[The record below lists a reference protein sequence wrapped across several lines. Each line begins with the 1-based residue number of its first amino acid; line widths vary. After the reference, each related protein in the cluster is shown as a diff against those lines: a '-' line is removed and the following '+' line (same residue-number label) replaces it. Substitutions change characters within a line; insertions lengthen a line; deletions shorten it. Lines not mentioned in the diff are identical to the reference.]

1 MSINIIEKL
10 TKELSLRKPQGLSL
24 VKLDALLS
32 GVKLGKDKLEDIEAR
47 LVGNVKFDT
56 EFPSFTFALATGV
69 GKTRLMAAMIA
80 YLYNTKGLKDFFILT
95 PGETIYTKT
104 IDNFT
109 QSSKKYVL
117 DGLTDFPMF
126 NLITGEN
133 YTYANFGNQL
143 FDAVNIYVFN
153 IQKIFNERTDVEF
166 KFHRYQE
173 TLGSSFAELLQQKD
187 LVILMDES
195 HRYRGVKSIR
205 AINHLKPELGLE
217 FTATPISDNVVY
229 SYTLGDAIN
238 DSKKALESRH
248 NGNGAKGGYIK
259 IPYVIAR
266 SDDYTYKGDL
276 ELVKLEDGIR
286 RHREK
291 KALIEE
297 YCKNNK
303 LPFVLPITLLTT
315 KNIQHAKDV
324 KALIESDSFFDGY
337 YKDKT
342 LLVTSESEVDSIH
355 QLLRLEEPYPVNKNE
370 IVIHVDKL
378 KEGWDVKN
386 VYTIIPFR
394 ASISK
399 TLIEQTIGRGLRLPF
414 GELTGVE
421 ELDSLDIIS
430 HDNFARVVAVAH
442 EVAEG
447 LGVKKA
453 EKKEELKTVE
463 IKPTKD
469 KKLWVKVPLV
479 EAKVYSSNNLE
490 FFPIKLRLE
499 ELKKIKPRLIKAD
512 IVSRQTED
520 AGEVEVKEEIDPINR
535 IVRLIILEMSEFD
548 VSFKAVLQKIVKH
561 YLDQLQVTGKELS
574 KLVKL
579 HEQTILNDILPQLQE
594 KLQEQTKIKFGVLN
608 EELPFEPYLKVVK
621 ASAVPL
627 DKNEVSEAESR
638 GNIIDGYDKS
648 VYPAYVFDSTQEK
661 LLADSLDKD
670 KTVTSWVRL
679 RTGQLPIRYIYGN
692 YNPDFIVER
701 KDANYLV
708 EVKDKSKLD
717 KKDPEVI
724 EKAKQAEEWC
734 KIASGATKKKW
745 IYKLLPHTAVSRINS
760 FDAIMSSAYKIET

>member
-1 MSINIIEKL
+1 MKITEKI
-10 TKELSLRKPQGLSL
+10 TKELSLRKPQELSL
-24 VKLDALLS
+24 VKLDSILS
-32 GVKLGKDKLEDIEAR
+32 GIKLGKDSLEDIEAR
-47 LVGNVKFDT
+47 MVGNIKFDT

-80 YLYNTKGLKDFFILT
+80 YLYYTKGLKDFFILT

-117 DGLTDFPMF
+117 EGLTDFPMF

-166 KFHRYQE
+166 RFHRYQE

-195 HRYRGVKSIR
+195 HRYRGVKSIK

-238 DSKKALESRH
+238 DSKKALENKH

-286 RHREK
+286 RHRKK
-291 KALIEE
+291 KALIEA

-303 LPFVLPITLLTT
+303 LPFVLPVTLITT

-324 KALIESDSFFDGY
+324 KALIESNSFFDGY
-337 YKDKT
+337 YRDKT
-342 LLVTSESEVDSIH
+342 LLVTSESEVDSIN

-453 EKKEELKTVE
+453 EKKEELKTIE
-463 IKPTKD
+463 IKPTKN
-469 KKLWVKVPLV
+469 KKLWIKIPSV
-479 EAKVYSSNNLE
+479 ETKVYSSNKLE

-499 ELKKIKPRLIKAD
+499 ELKKIKPKMIKAD
-512 IVSRQTED
+512 IVSRKTEE
-520 AGEVEVKEEIDPINR
+520 AGDIEVKEEINPVNR
-535 IVRLIILEMSEFD
+535 IVRLILLEMSEFD
-548 VSFKAVLQKIVKH
+548 ISFKEILQKLVKH

-574 KLVKL
+574 RLVKL
-579 HEQTILNDILPQLQE
+579 HEQTILNDILPQLRE
-594 KLQEQTKIKFGVLN
+594 KLDEQTKIDYRLLD
-608 EELPFEPYLKVVK
+608 EEIPFEPYLKVVK
-621 ASAVPL
+621 VSAVPL
-627 DKNEVSEAESR
+627 DKDEVSESESR
-638 GNIIDGYDKS
+638 GNIIEGYDKS
-648 VYPAYVFDSTQEK
+648 VYPAYAFDSAQEK
-661 LLADSLDKD
+661 LLADSLEKD

-679 RTGQLPIRYIYGN
+679 RNGQLPIKYIYGN

-717 KKDPEVI
+717 KKDPEVL

-745 IYKLLPHTAVSRINS
+745 IYKLLPHTAVNRINS
-760 FDAIMSSAYKIET
+760 FDAIVSSAYKVEKK

>member
-1 MSINIIEKL
+1 MNTIDKI
-10 TKELSLRKPQGLSL
+10 TKELSLRKPQQLSL
-24 VKLDALLS
+24 VKLDAILS
-32 GVKLGKDKLEDIEAR
+32 GVKLGRDKLEDIEAR

-56 EFPSFTFALATGV
+56 DFPSFTFALATGV
-69 GKTRLMAAMIA
+69 GKTRLMAGMIA
-80 YLYNTKGLKDFFILT
+80 YLYYTKGLKDFFILT

-109 QSSKKYVL
+109 PSSKKYVL
-117 DGLTDFPMF
+117 DGLTDFPLF

-133 YTYANFGNQL
+133 YSYANFGNQL
-143 FDAVNIYVFN
+143 FEAVNIYVFN

-217 FTATPISDNVVY
+217 FTATPISDNIVY

-238 DSKKALESRH
+238 DSKRALESLVA
-248 NGNGAKGGYIK
+248 GNGAKGGYIK

-291 KALIEE
+291 KVLIEE

-463 IKPTKD
+463 IKPTD
-469 KKLWVKVPLV
+469 NKKLWVKVPLV
-479 EAKVYSSNNLE
+479 EAKVYSSNKLE

-520 AGEVEVKEEIDPINR
+520 AGEVVVKEEIDPVNR
-535 IVRLIILEMSEFD
+535 IVRLIIMEMSEFD
-548 VSFKAVLQKIVKH
+548 ISFKAVLQKLVKH
-561 YLDQLQVTGKELS
+561 YLDQLQVTDKELS

-579 HEQTILNDILPQLQE
+579 HEQTILNDILPQLQGR
-594 KLQEQTKIKFGVLN
+594 LQEQTQIKFGVLN

-621 ASAVPL
+621 ASAVLL
-627 DKNEVSEAESR
+627 DKDEVSEAESR
-638 GNIIDGYDKS
+638 GNIIEGYNKS

-661 LLADSLDKD
+661 LLADSLEKD

-679 RTGQLPIRYIYGN
+679 RNGQLPIRYIYGN

-745 IYKLLPHTAVSRINS
+745 IYKLLPHTAVSRLNS

>member
-1 MSINIIEKL
+1 MNIIDKT
-10 TKELSLRKPQGLSL
+10 TKELSLRKPQALSL
-24 VKLDALLS
+24 IKLDTLLS
-32 GVKLGKDKLEDIEAR
+32 NIKLGKENTEDIEAK
-47 LVGNVKFDT
+47 LVGNIKFDT

-80 YLYNTKGLKDFFILT
+80 YLYKKKGLKDFFILT

-104 IDNFT
+104 IENFT
-109 QSSKKYVL
+109 PGSKKYVL
-117 DGLTDFPMF
+117 EGLTDFPLF

-133 YTYANFGNQL
+133 YEYSNFANQL
-143 FDAVNIYVFN
+143 FESLNIYVFN

-166 KFHRYQE
+166 RFHKFQE

-187 LVILMDES
+187 LVIMMDES
-195 HRYRGVKSIR
+195 HRYRGVKSIK

-217 FTATPISDNVVY
+217 FTATPATSNVVY
-229 SYTLGDAIN
+229 SYTLGDAID
-238 DSKKALESRH
+238 DSKKALASLH

-276 ELVKLEDGIR
+276 EMVKLEDGIR

-291 KALIEE
+291 KALVEE

-324 KALIESDSFFDGY
+324 KAIIESDSFFNGY
-337 YKDKT
+337 YKNKT
-342 LLVTSESEVDSIH
+342 LLVTSQSEVDSIN

-370 IVIHVDKL
+370 IVVHVDKL

-414 GELTGVE
+414 GELTGIE

-453 EKKEELKTVE
+453 EKKEELKTIE
-463 IKPTKD
+463 IKPTKN
-469 KKLWVKVPLV
+469 KKLWIKIPSV
-479 EAKVYSSNNLE
+479 EAKVYSSNKLE
-490 FFPIKLRLE
+490 FFSIKLRLE
-499 ELKKIKPRLIKAD
+499 ELKKIKPKMTKTD
-512 IVSRQTED
+512 IVSRKTEE
-520 AGEVEVKEEIDPINR
+520 AGDVEIKEEINPVNR

-548 VSFKAVLQKIVKH
+548 ISFKAILQRLVKY
-561 YLDQLQVTGKELS
+561 YLGQLQAKGKELS
-574 KLVKL
+574 RLVKL
-579 HEQTILNDILPQLQE
+579 HEQTILNDILPQLRA
-594 KLQEQTKIKFGVLN
+594 KLQEQTKIKFAVLDD
-608 EELPFEPYLKVVK
+608 ELPFEPYLKVMKV
-621 ASAVPL
+621 SAVPL
-627 DKNEVSEAESR
+627 DKDAVSEAEAR
-638 GNIIDGYDKS
+638 GNIIKGYSKS
-648 VYPAYVFDSTQEK
+648 VYPAHVFDSTQEK

-670 KTVTSWVRL
+670 KTVSCWLRL
-679 RTGQLPIRYIYGN
+679 RNGQLPIKYIYGN

-717 KKDPEVI
+717 KKDPEVM

-745 IYKLLPHTAVSRINS
+745 LYKLIPHTAINKINS
-760 FDAIMSSAYKIET
+760 FDAIVSSAYKVN

>member
-1 MSINIIEKL
+1 MNTIDKI
-10 TKELSLRKPQGLSL
+10 TKELSLRKPQELSL
-24 VKLDALLS
+24 VKLDAILS
-32 GVKLGKDKLEDIEAR
+32 GVKLGRDKLEDIEAR

-56 EFPSFTFALATGV
+56 DFPSFTFALATGV
-69 GKTRLMAAMIA
+69 GKTRLMAGMIA
-80 YLYNTKGLKDFFILT
+80 YLYYTKGLKDFFILT

-109 QSSKKYVL
+109 PSSKKYVL
-117 DGLTDFPMF
+117 DGLTDFPLF

-143 FDAVNIYVFN
+143 FEAVNIYVFN

-166 KFHRYQE
+166 KFHRFQE
-173 TLGSSFAELLQQKD
+173 SLGSSFAELLQQKD

-217 FTATPISDNVVY
+217 FTATPISDNIVY

-238 DSKKALESRH
+238 DSKRALESLTA
-248 NGNGAKGGYIK
+248 GNGAKGGYIK

-291 KALIEE
+291 KVLIEE

-463 IKPTKD
+463 IKPTD
-469 KKLWVKVPLV
+469 NKKLWVKVPLV
-479 EAKVYSSNNLE
+479 EAKVYSSNKLE

-520 AGEVEVKEEIDPINR
+520 AGEVVVKEEIDPVNR
-535 IVRLIILEMSEFD
+535 IVRLIITEMSEFD
-548 VSFKAVLQKIVKH
+548 ISFKAVLQKIVKH
-561 YLDQLQVTGKELS
+561 YLDQLQVTDKELS
-574 KLVKL
+574 TLVKL

-594 KLQEQTKIKFGVLN
+594 RLQEQTTIKFGVLD

-627 DKNEVSEAESR
+627 DKDEVSEAEAR
-638 GNIIDGYDKS
+638 GNIIDGYNKS
-648 VYPAYVFDSTQEK
+648 VYNSYVFDSTQEK
-661 LLADSLDKD
+661 LLADSLEKD
-670 KTVTSWVRL
+670 KTVISWVRL

-701 KDANYLV
+701 SDANYLV

-745 IYKLLPHTAVSRINS
+745 IYKILPHTAISRINS
-760 FDAIMSSAYKIET
+760 FDAIISSAYKIDE

>member
-1 MSINIIEKL
+1 MNIIDKI
-10 TKELSLRKPQGLSL
+10 TKELSLRKPQELSL
-24 VKLDALLS
+24 VKLDAILS
-32 GVKLGKDKLEDIEAR
+32 GVKLGRDKLEDIEAR

-56 EFPSFTFALATGV
+56 DFPSFTFALATGV
-69 GKTRLMAAMIA
+69 GKTRLMAGMIA
-80 YLYNTKGLKDFFILT
+80 YLYYTKGLKDFFILT

-109 QSSKKYVL
+109 PSSKKYVL
-117 DGLTDFPMF
+117 DGLTDFPLF
-126 NLITGEN
+126 NLITGDN

-143 FDAVNIYVFN
+143 FEAVNIYVFN

-217 FTATPISDNVVY
+217 FTATPISDNIVY

-238 DSKKALESRH
+238 DSKRALESLTA
-248 NGNGAKGGYIK
+248 GNGAKGGYIK

-291 KALIEE
+291 KVLIEE

-355 QLLRLEEPYPVNKNE
+355 QLLRLEEPYPINKNE

-447 LGVKKA
+447 VGVKKA

-463 IKPTKD
+463 IKPTEN

-479 EAKVYSSNNLE
+479 EAKVYSSNKLE

-520 AGEVEVKEEIDPINR
+520 AGEVTVKEEIDPVNR
-535 IVRLIILEMSEFD
+535 IVRLIIMEMSEFD
-548 VSFKAVLQKIVKH
+548 ISFKAVLQKIVKH
-561 YLDQLQVTGKELS
+561 YLDQLQVTDKELS

-594 KLQEQTKIKFGVLN
+594 RLQEQTTIKFGVLD

-627 DKNEVSEAESR
+627 DKDEVSEAEAR

-648 VYPAYVFDSTQEK
+648 VYSAYVFDSTQEK
-661 LLADSLDKD
+661 LLADSLEKD
-670 KTVTSWVRL
+670 KTVISWVRL

-692 YNPDFIVER
+692 C
-701 KDANYLV
+701 
-708 EVKDKSKLD
+708 KLG
-717 KKDPEVI
+717 
-724 EKAKQAEEWC
+724 WN
-734 KIASGATKKKW
+734 
-745 IYKLLPHTAVSRINS
+745 SRTFYSDRIC
-760 FDAIMSSAYKIET
+760 

>member
-1 MSINIIEKL
+1 MNTIDKI
-10 TKELSLRKPQGLSL
+10 TKELSLRKPQQLSL
-24 VKLDALLS
+24 VKLDAILS
-32 GVKLGKDKLEDIEAR
+32 GVKLGRDKLEEIEAR

-56 EFPSFTFALATGV
+56 DFPSFTFALATGV
-69 GKTRLMAAMIA
+69 GKTRLMAGMIA
-80 YLYNTKGLKDFFILT
+80 YLYYTKGLKDFFILT

-109 QSSKKYVL
+109 PSSKKYVL
-117 DGLTDFPMF
+117 DGLTDFPLF

-143 FDAVNIYVFN
+143 FEAVNIYVFN

-217 FTATPISDNVVY
+217 FTATPISDNIVY

-238 DSKKALESRH
+238 DSKRALESLTA
-248 NGNGAKGGYIK
+248 GNGAKGGYIK

-291 KALIEE
+291 KVLIEE

-303 LPFVLPITLLTT
+303 LPFVLPVTLLTT

-414 GELTGVE
+414 GQLTGVE

-463 IKPTKD
+463 IKPVEN

-479 EAKVYSSNNLE
+479 EAKVYSSNNLD

-520 AGEVEVKEEIDPINR
+520 AGEVVVKEEIDPINR

-548 VSFKAVLQKIVKH
+548 ISFKTVLQKIVKH

-594 KLQEQTKIKFGVLN
+594 KLQEQTKIKFGVLD

-627 DKNEVSEAESR
+627 DKDEVSEAESR
-638 GNIIDGYDKS
+638 GNIIEGYDKS

-760 FDAIMSSAYKIET
+760 FDAIISSAYKVEAA

>member
-1 MSINIIEKL
+1 MNTIDKL
-10 TKELSLRKPQGLSL
+10 TRELNLRKPQALSL

-32 GVKLGKDKLEDIEAR
+32 GVKIGKDKLEDIEAR

-80 YLYNTKGLKDFFILT
+80 YLYYTKGLKDFFVLT

-109 QSSKKYVL
+109 PSSKKYVF

-126 NLITGEN
+126 NIITGEN

-143 FDAVNIYVFN
+143 FEAVNIYVFN

-173 TLGSSFAELLQQKD
+173 TLGSSFSELLQQKD

-195 HRYRGVKSIR
+195 HRYRGVKSIK

-217 FTATPISDNVVY
+217 FTATPGSDNVVY
-229 SYTLGDAIN
+229 SYSLGDAIN
-238 DSKKALESRH
+238 DSKQALE
-248 NGNGAKGGYIK
+248 NLKVGNGAKGGYIK
-259 IPYVIAR
+259 IPYVVAR

-276 ELVKLEDGIR
+276 ETIKLEDGIR

-291 KALIEE
+291 KVLIEE

-303 LPFVLPITLLTT
+303 LPFVLPVTLITT

-337 YKDKT
+337 YKNKT
-342 LLVTSESEVDSIH
+342 LLVTSESEVDSIN
-355 QLLRLEEPYPVNKNE
+355 QLLQLEEPVPINKNE

-414 GELTGVE
+414 RELTGIE

-430 HDNFARVVAVAH
+430 HDNFARVIAVAH
-442 EVAEG
+442 DVAEG

-453 EKKEELKTVE
+453 EKKDELKSVE
-463 IKPTKD
+463 IKPTD
-469 KKLWVKVPLV
+469 NKKLWIKVPSV

-499 ELKKIKPRLIKAD
+499 ELKKIKPKLIKAD
-512 IVSRQTED
+512 IVSKQTED
-520 AGEVEVKEEIDPINR
+520 VGEIEIKEEIDPINR
-535 IVRLIILEMSEFD
+535 IVRLILMEMSEFD
-548 VSFKAVLQKIVKH
+548 ISFKEILQKIVKY
-561 YLDQLQVTGKELS
+561 YLDQLEVTGKELS

-579 HEQTILNDILPQLQE
+579 HEQTILNDILPQLEE
-594 KLQEQTKIKFGVLN
+594 KLQEQTEIKFGVLD
-608 EELPFEPYLKVVK
+608 EQLPFELYLKVVK
-621 ASAVPL
+621 ASSVPL
-627 DKNEVSEAESR
+627 DKDEVNESEARS
-638 GNIIDGYDKS
+638 NIIDGYAKS

-661 LLADSLDKD
+661 LFADSLEKD
-670 KTVTSWVRL
+670 NTVISWVRL

-717 KKDPEVI
+717 KKDPEVV

-734 KIASGATKKKW
+734 KIATKATKKEW

-760 FDAIMSSAYKIET
+760 FDAIISSAYKIEKA

>member
-1 MSINIIEKL
+1 
-10 TKELSLRKPQGLSL
+10 
-24 VKLDALLS
+24 
-32 GVKLGKDKLEDIEAR
+32 
-47 LVGNVKFDT
+47 
-56 EFPSFTFALATGV
+56 
-69 GKTRLMAAMIA
+69 MAAMIA

-386 VYTIIPFR
+386 V
-394 ASISK
+394 
-399 TLIEQTIGRGLRLPF
+399 
-414 GELTGVE
+414 
-421 ELDSLDIIS
+421 
-430 HDNFARVVAVAH
+430 
-442 EVAEG
+442 
-447 LGVKKA
+447 
-453 EKKEELKTVE
+453 
-463 IKPTKD
+463 
-469 KKLWVKVPLV
+469 
-479 EAKVYSSNNLE
+479 
-490 FFPIKLRLE
+490 
-499 ELKKIKPRLIKAD
+499 
-512 IVSRQTED
+512 
-520 AGEVEVKEEIDPINR
+520 
-535 IVRLIILEMSEFD
+535 
-548 VSFKAVLQKIVKH
+548 
-561 YLDQLQVTGKELS
+561 
-574 KLVKL
+574 
-579 HEQTILNDILPQLQE
+579 
-594 KLQEQTKIKFGVLN
+594 
-608 EELPFEPYLKVVK
+608 
-621 ASAVPL
+621 
-627 DKNEVSEAESR
+627 
-638 GNIIDGYDKS
+638 
-648 VYPAYVFDSTQEK
+648 
-661 LLADSLDKD
+661 
-670 KTVTSWVRL
+670 
-679 RTGQLPIRYIYGN
+679 
-692 YNPDFIVER
+692 
-701 KDANYLV
+701 
-708 EVKDKSKLD
+708 
-717 KKDPEVI
+717 
-724 EKAKQAEEWC
+724 
-734 KIASGATKKKW
+734 
-745 IYKLLPHTAVSRINS
+745 
-760 FDAIMSSAYKIET
+760 

>member
-1 MSINIIEKL
+1 MNIVDKI

-24 VKLDALLS
+24 VKLDSILS
-32 GVKLGKDKLEDIEAR
+32 NIKLGKDRTEDIEAK
-47 LVGNVKFDT
+47 LVGNIKFDT
-56 EFPSFTFALATGV
+56 NFPSFTFALATGV

-80 YLYNTKGLKDFFILT
+80 YLYYTKGLKDFFILT

-126 NLITGEN
+126 NLVTGEN
-133 YTYANFGNQL
+133 YAYANFGNQL
-143 FDAVNIYVFN
+143 FEAVNIYIFN

-166 KFHRYQE
+166 RFHRYQE

-195 HRYRGVKSIR
+195 HRYRGPKSIK

-217 FTATPISDNVVY
+217 FTATPISENVVY
-229 SYTLGDAIN
+229 SYSLADAIQ
-238 DSKKALESRH
+238 DSKKALASLH

-266 SDDYTYKGDL
+266 SDDYAYRGDI
-276 ELVKLEDGIR
+276 EMVKLEDGVR

-291 KALIEE
+291 KALVEE

-303 LPFVLPITLLTT
+303 LPFVLPVTLITT
-315 KNIQHAKDV
+315 KNIAHAKDV
-324 KALIESDSFFDGY
+324 KDLIESDDFFDGY

-342 LLVTSESEVDSIH
+342 LLVTSESEVDSIR
-355 QLLRLEEPYPVNKNE
+355 QLLRLEEPVPHSKNE

-414 GELTGVE
+414 GELTGIE
-421 ELDSLDIIS
+421 ALDSLDIVS
-430 HDNFARVVAVAH
+430 HDNFARVLAVAH

-447 LGVKKA
+447 LGVKRA
-453 EKKEELKTVE
+453 EKKEELKAVE
-463 IKPTKD
+463 IKPTSN
-469 KKLWVKVPLV
+469 KKLWVKIPSV
-479 EAKVYSSNNLE
+479 EAKVHSSNKLE
-490 FFPIKLRLE
+490 FFPIVLRLE
-499 ELKKIKPRLIKAD
+499 ELKRITPKLIKAD
-512 IVSRQTED
+512 IVTRQREV
-520 AGEVEVKEEIDPINR
+520 AGEVEVKEEIDPVNR
-535 IVRLIILEMSEFD
+535 IVRLIILEMTEFD
-548 VSFKAVLQKIVKH
+548 VSYKTTLQKIVKH
-561 YLDQLQVTGKELS
+561 YLDQIKVKGKELAR
-574 KLVKL
+574 LVKL
-579 HEQTILNDILPQLQE
+579 HEQTILDDILPQLRG
-594 KLQEQTKIKFGVLN
+594 KLQEQTKIEFRVLD
-608 EELPFEPYLKVVK
+608 EALSFESYLKTIK

-627 DKNEVSEAESR
+627 DKDEVSEAEAR
-638 GNIIDGYDKS
+638 GNIIEGYERS

-661 LLADSLDKD
+661 LLADSLEGDKS
-670 KTVTSWVRL
+670 VISWVRL
-679 RTGQLPIRYIYGN
+679 RNGQLPIKYIYGN
-692 YNPDFIVER
+692 YNPDFIVEC

-717 KKDPEVI
+717 KKDPEVL
-724 EKAKQAEEWC
+724 EKARQAEEWC
-734 KIASGATKKKW
+734 NIATKATKKKW
-745 IYKLLPHTAVSRINS
+745 IYKLLPHTAVNRINS
-760 FDAIMSSAYKIET
+760 FDAIISSAYKIG

>member
-1 MSINIIEKL
+1 MNYIEKI
-10 TKELSLRKPQGLSL
+10 TKELSLRKPQSLSL
-24 VKLDALLS
+24 IKLDSILS
-32 GVKLGKDKLEDIEAR
+32 NVKLGKDALEEIEAR

-69 GKTRLMAAMIA
+69 GKTRLMAGMIA
-80 YLYNTKGLKDFFILT
+80 YLYYTKGLKDFFILT

-109 QSSKKYVL
+109 SSSKKYVL
-117 DGLTDFPMF
+117 DGLTDFPLF

-133 YTYANFGNQL
+133 YTYANFSNQL
-143 FDAVNIYVFN
+143 FDAINIYVFN
-153 IQKIFNERTDVEF
+153 IQKIFNERKDVEF
-166 KFHRYQE
+166 KFHKFQE

-187 LVILMDES
+187 LTIFMDES
-195 HRYRGVKSIR
+195 HRYRGPKSIR

-229 SYTLGDAIN
+229 SYTLGEAIG
-238 DSKKALESRH
+238 DSKKALVNLH
-248 NGNGAKGGYIK
+248 NGGDAKGGYIK

-276 ELVKLEDGIR
+276 EMVKLEDGIR

-291 KALIEE
+291 KVLIEE

-303 LPFVLPITLLTT
+303 LPFVLPVTLITT

-324 KALIESDSFFDGY
+324 KALIENDSFFDGY
-337 YKDKT
+337 YKNKT
-342 LLVTSESEVDSIH
+342 LLVTSESEVDSIN
-355 QLLRLEEPYPVNKNE
+355 QLLHLEEPVPFNKNE

-414 GELTGVE
+414 DELTGIE

-430 HDNFARVVAVAH
+430 HDNFARVLTVAH

-463 IKPTKD
+463 IKPTEN
-469 KKLWVKVPLV
+469 KKLWIKIPSV
-479 EAKVYSSNNLE
+479 EAKVNSSNELN

-499 ELKKIKPRLIKAD
+499 ELKKIKPRMIKAD

-520 AGEVEVKEEIDPINR
+520 AGEITIKEEIDPINR
-535 IVRLIILEMSEFD
+535 IVRLIITEMSEFD
-548 VSFKAVLQKIVKH
+548 ISFKEVLRKIVKH
-561 YLDQLQVTGKELS
+561 YLDQLQVSGKELS

-579 HEQTILNDILPQLQE
+579 HEQTILNDIVPQLQE
-594 KLQEQTKIKFGVLN
+594 KLQEQTKIKFNVLD
-608 EELPFEPYLKVVK
+608 EDLAFEPYLKTVK

-627 DKNEVSEAESR
+627 NKDEVNEAESR
-638 GNIIDGYDKS
+638 GNIIDGYEKS
-648 VYPAYVFDSTQEK
+648 IYPAYVFDSTQEK
-661 LLADSLDKD
+661 LLADSLEKD
-670 KTVTSWVRL
+670 KTVLSWLRL
-679 RTGQLPIRYIYGN
+679 RNGQLPIRYIYGN

-701 KDANYLV
+701 KDGNYLT

-717 KKDPEVI
+717 KKDPEVV
-724 EKAKQAEEWC
+724 EKAKKAEEWC
-734 KIASGATKKKW
+734 KIATKATGKKW
-745 IYKLLPHTAVSRINS
+745 IYKLLPHTAVNKINS
-760 FDAIMSSAYKIET
+760 FDAIISSAYKME

>member
-1 MSINIIEKL
+1 MKNIVEKL
-10 TKELSLRKPQGLSL
+10 NKELSLRKPQELSL
-24 VKLDALLS
+24 VKLHALLEN
-32 GVKLGKDKLEDIEAR
+32 VELGKDALEDIEAR

-80 YLYNTKGLKDFFILT
+80 YLYYTKGLKDFFILT

-109 QSSKKYVL
+109 SSSKKYVF
-117 DGLTDFPMF
+117 DGLTDFPYF
-126 NLITGEN
+126 NLVTGEN

-153 IQKIFNERTDVEF
+153 IQKIFNERRDVEF
-166 KFHRYQE
+166 RFHKYQE

-195 HRYRGVKSIR
+195 HRYRGVKSIK

-217 FTATPISDNVVY
+217 FTATPISENVVY
-229 SYTLGDAIN
+229 TYSLSDAIK
-238 DSKKALESRH
+238 DSKTALENLT

-259 IPYVIAR
+259 VPYVVAR
-266 SDDYTYKGDL
+266 SDDFTYKGDI

-291 KALIEE
+291 KALVEE
-297 YCKNNK
+297 YCTNNK
-303 LPFVLPITLLTT
+303 LPFVLPVTLITT

-324 KALIESDSFFDGY
+324 KALIESDKFFDGY

-355 QLLRLEEPYPVNKNE
+355 QLLRLEEPYPKNKNE

-414 GELTGVE
+414 GQLTGID

-430 HDNFARVVAVAH
+430 HDNFARVLAVAH
-442 EVAEG
+442 KIAEG
-447 LGVKKA
+447 LLGVKKA
-453 EKKEELKTVE
+453 EKKEELKTYE
-463 IKPTKD
+463 IKPTKN
-469 KKLWVKVPLV
+469 KKLWVKIPLV
-479 EAKVYSSNNLE
+479 EAKVYSSNELE
-490 FFPIKLRLE
+490 FFPIKLQLE
-499 ELKKIKPRLIKAD
+499 ELKKITPKLFKTD
-512 IVSRQTED
+512 IVTRQKED
-520 AGEVEVKEEIDPINR
+520 IGGAEVKEEIDPINR
-535 IVRLIILEMSEFD
+535 IVRLIIQEMTELDISH
-548 VSFKAVLQKIVKH
+548 KQVLQKIVKH
-561 YLDQLQVTGKELS
+561 YLNQLNVKDKELS

-579 HEQTILNDILPQLQE
+579 HEQTIIDDIVPQIFDKLN
-594 KLQEQTKIKFGVLN
+594 EQTKIKYKVIDDQ
-608 EELPFEPYLKVVK
+608 LPFEPYLKTVK
-621 ASAVPL
+621 VSAVPL
-627 DKNEVSEAESR
+627 DKDEVSEAESR
-638 GNIIDGYDKS
+638 GNIIDGYNRS
-648 VYPAYVFDSTQEK
+648 VYSSYVFDSAQEK
-661 LLADSLDKD
+661 LLADSLENDKS
-670 KTVTSWVRL
+670 VISWVRL
-679 RTGQLPIRYIYGN
+679 RTGQLPIKYIYGD
-692 YNPDFIVER
+692 YNPDFVVER

-717 KKDPEVI
+717 KKDSEVMD
-724 EKAKQAEEWC
+724 KAKQAEEWC
-734 KIASGATKKKW
+734 EIASKATGKKW
-745 IYKLLPHTAVSRINS
+745 VYKLLPHTAINKINS
-760 FDAIMSSAYKIET
+760 FDAIMSSAYKIT

>member
-1 MSINIIEKL
+1 MNIIDKI
-10 TKELSLRKPQGLSL
+10 TKELSLRKPQELSL
-24 VKLDALLS
+24 VKLDSILS
-32 GVKLGKDKLEDIEAR
+32 NIRLGKDSLEDIEAK
-47 LVGNVKFDT
+47 LVGNINFDT

-69 GKTRLMAAMIA
+69 GKTRLMGAVIA
-80 YLYNTKGLKDFFILT
+80 YLYHTKGLKDFFILT

-109 QSSKKYVL
+109 TSSKKYVL
-117 DGLTDFPMF
+117 DGLTDFPLF

-143 FDAVNIYVFN
+143 FDAVNIYIFN

-166 KFHRYQE
+166 RFHRYQE

-195 HRYRGVKSIR
+195 HRYRGPKSIK
-205 AINHLKPELGLE
+205 AINHLRPELGLE
-217 FTATPISDNVVY
+217 FTATPVSENVVY
-229 SYTLGDAIN
+229 SYSLANAIQ
-238 DSKKALESRH
+238 DSKNALESLH

-266 SDDYTYKGDL
+266 SDDYTYGGDV
-276 ELVKLEDGIR
+276 EMVKLEDGIR

-291 KALIEE
+291 KALVEE

-303 LPFVLPITLLTT
+303 LPLVLPITLLTT

-324 KALIESDSFFDGY
+324 KGLIESDDFFDGY

-355 QLLRLEEPYPVNKNE
+355 QLLRLEEPVPINKNE

-386 VYTIIPFR
+386 VYTIVPFR

-414 GELTGVE
+414 GELTGVD

-430 HDNFARVVAVAH
+430 HDNFARVLAVAH

-447 LGVKKA
+447 LGVKRA
-453 EKKEELKTVE
+453 EKREELKAIE
-463 IKPTKD
+463 IKPTD
-469 KKLWVKVPLV
+469 NKKLWIKIPDV
-479 EAKVYSSNNLE
+479 EAKVHSSNKLE
-490 FFPIKLRLE
+490 IFPIALRLE
-499 ELKKIKPRLIKAD
+499 ELKKITPKLIRAD
-512 IVSRQTED
+512 IVSKQTEA
-520 AGEVEVKEEIDPINR
+520 AGDVEIKEEIDPVNR
-535 IVRLIILEMSEFD
+535 IVRLIILEMTELD
-548 VSFKAVLQKIVKH
+548 VSYKTVLQKIVRH
-561 YLDQLQVTGKELS
+561 YLDQIKVAGKELS
-574 KLVKL
+574 RLVKL
-579 HEQTILNDILPQLQE
+579 HEQTILDDILPQIRG
-594 KLQEQTKIKFGVLN
+594 KLQEQTKIEYRVLG
-608 EELPFEPYLKVVK
+608 EELPFEPYVKSIK

-627 DKNEVSEAESR
+627 DKDEVTEADAR
-638 GNIIDGYDKS
+638 GNIIKGYKKS
-648 VYPAYVFDSTQEK
+648 VYSAYVFDSTQEK
-661 LLADSLDKD
+661 LLADSLEGDKS
-670 KTVTSWVRL
+670 VISWVRL
-679 RTGQLPIRYIYGN
+679 RNGQLPIKYIYGD

-717 KKDPEVI
+717 KKDPEVL

-734 KIASGATKKKW
+734 KIATKATGRKW
-745 IYKLLPHTAVSRINS
+745 VYKLLPHIAINKINT
-760 FDAIMSSAYKIET
+760 FDAIASSAYKID

>member
-1 MSINIIEKL
+1 MNTIDKI
-10 TKELSLRKPQGLSL
+10 TKELSLRKPQQLSL
-24 VKLDALLS
+24 VKLDAILS
-32 GVKLGKDKLEDIEAR
+32 GVKLGRDKLEDIEAR

-56 EFPSFTFALATGV
+56 DFPSFTFALATGV
-69 GKTRLMAAMIA
+69 GKTRLMAGMIA
-80 YLYNTKGLKDFFILT
+80 YLYYTKGLKDFFILT

-109 QSSKKYVL
+109 PSSKKYVL
-117 DGLTDFPMF
+117 DGLTDFPLF

-133 YTYANFGNQL
+133 YSYANFGNQL
-143 FDAVNIYVFN
+143 FEAVNIYVFN

-217 FTATPISDNVVY
+217 FTATPISDNIVY

-238 DSKKALESRH
+238 DSKRALESLVA
-248 NGNGAKGGYIK
+248 GNGAKGGYIK

-291 KALIEE
+291 KVLIEE

-324 KALIESDSFFDGY
+324 KALIENDSFFDGY

-463 IKPTKD
+463 IKPTD
-469 KKLWVKVPLV
+469 NKKLWVKVPLV
-479 EAKVYSSNNLE
+479 EAKVYSSNKLE

-520 AGEVEVKEEIDPINR
+520 AGEVVVKEEIDPVNR
-535 IVRLIILEMSEFD
+535 IVRLIITEMSEFD
-548 VSFKAVLQKIVKH
+548 ISFKAILQKIVKY
-561 YLDQLQVTGKELS
+561 YLDQLQVTDKELS

-594 KLQEQTKIKFGVLN
+594 RLQEQTTIKFGVLD
-608 EELPFEPYLKVVK
+608 EELPFESYLKVVK

-627 DKNEVSEAESR
+627 DKDEVSEAEAR

-648 VYPAYVFDSTQEK
+648 VYNSYVFDSTQEK
-661 LLADSLDKD
+661 LLADSLEKD
-670 KTVTSWVRL
+670 KTVISWVRL

-701 KDANYLV
+701 DDANYLV

-745 IYKLLPHTAVSRINS
+745 IYKILPHTAISRINS
-760 FDAIMSSAYKIET
+760 FDAIISSAYKIDE

>member
-1 MSINIIEKL
+1 MSMNIVEKL
-10 TKELSLRKPQGLSL
+10 TKELSLRKPQELSL
-24 VKLDALLS
+24 VKLDSILS
-32 GVKLGKDKLEDIEAR
+32 GVKLGRDRLEDIEAR
-47 LVGNVKFDT
+47 LVGNIKFDT

-80 YLYNTKGLKDFFILT
+80 YLYYTKGLKDFFILT

-166 KFHRYQE
+166 RFHRYQE

-195 HRYRGVKSIR
+195 HRYRGVKSIK

-217 FTATPISDNVVY
+217 FTATPATSNVVY

-238 DSKKALESRH
+238 DSKKALASLH

-276 ELVKLEDGIR
+276 ETIKLEDGIR

-303 LPFVLPITLLTT
+303 LPFVLPVTLITTR
-315 KNIQHAKDV
+315 NIQHAKDV
-324 KALIESDSFFDGY
+324 KSMVESDDFFDGY

-355 QLLRLEEPYPVNKNE
+355 QLLRLEEPVPANQNE

-414 GELTGVE
+414 GELMGVE

-463 IKPTKD
+463 IKPTKN
-469 KKLWVKVPLV
+469 KKLWIKIPSV
-479 EAKVYSSNNLE
+479 EAKVYSSNKLE

-499 ELKKIKPRLIKAD
+499 ELKKIKPKMIKAD
-512 IVSRQTED
+512 IVSRKTEE
-520 AGEVEVKEEIDPINR
+520 AGEVEIKEEINPVNR

-548 VSFKAVLQKIVKH
+548 ISFKAILQRLVKH
-561 YLDQLQVTGKELS
+561 YLDQLQVKGKELS
-574 KLVKL
+574 RLVKL
-579 HEQTILNDILPQLQE
+579 HEQTILNDILPQLRE
-594 KLQEQTKIKFGVLN
+594 KLDEQTKIDYRVLD
-608 EELPFEPYLKVVK
+608 EKIPFEPYLKVVK
-621 ASAVPL
+621 ASVVPL
-627 DKNEVSEAESR
+627 DKDEVSEAESR
-638 GNIIDGYDKS
+638 GNIIEGYDKS

-661 LLADSLDKD
+661 LLADSLEKD
-670 KTVTSWVRL
+670 KTVRSWLRL
-679 RTGQLPIRYIYGN
+679 RNGQLPIKYIYGN

-701 KDANYLV
+701 KDANFLV

-717 KKDPEVI
+717 KKDPEVL

-760 FDAIMSSAYKIET
+760 FDAIISSAYKIN

>member
-1 MSINIIEKL
+1 MNIIDKI
-10 TKELSLRKPQGLSL
+10 TKELSLRKPQELSL
-24 VKLDALLS
+24 VKLDAILS
-32 GVKLGKDKLEDIEAR
+32 GVKLGRDKLEDIEAR

-56 EFPSFTFALATGV
+56 DFPSFTFALATGV
-69 GKTRLMAAMIA
+69 GKTRLMAGMIA
-80 YLYNTKGLKDFFILT
+80 YLYYTKGLKDFFILT

-109 QSSKKYVL
+109 PSSKKYVL
-117 DGLTDFPMF
+117 DGLTDFPLF
-126 NLITGEN
+126 NLITGDN

-143 FDAVNIYVFN
+143 FEAVNIYVFN

-217 FTATPISDNVVY
+217 FTATPISDNIVY

-238 DSKKALESRH
+238 DSKRALESLTA
-248 NGNGAKGGYIK
+248 GNGAKGGYIK

-291 KALIEE
+291 KVLIEE

-355 QLLRLEEPYPVNKNE
+355 QLLRLEEPYPINKNE

-447 LGVKKA
+447 VGVKKA

-463 IKPTKD
+463 IKPTEN

-479 EAKVYSSNNLE
+479 EAKVYSSNKLE

-520 AGEVEVKEEIDPINR
+520 AGEVTVKEEIDPVNR
-535 IVRLIILEMSEFD
+535 IVRLIIMEMSEFD
-548 VSFKAVLQKIVKH
+548 ISFKAVLQKIVKH
-561 YLDQLQVTGKELS
+561 YLDQLQVTDKELS

-594 KLQEQTKIKFGVLN
+594 RLQEQTTIKFGVLD

-627 DKNEVSEAESR
+627 DKDEVSEAEAR

-648 VYPAYVFDSTQEK
+648 VYSAYVFDSTQEK
-661 LLADSLDKD
+661 LLADSLEKD
-670 KTVTSWVRL
+670 KTVISWVRL

-701 KDANYLV
+701 NDANYLV

-745 IYKLLPHTAVSRINS
+745 IYKILPHTAISRINS
-760 FDAIMSSAYKIET
+760 FDAIISSAYKIDGK